1 MGWKVLCMEA
11 KATKNL
17 SLFLNT
23 LRGGLRYLTMSHS
36 SSEEHHNCQHDHG
49 SGHVHIHP
57 VTSNLRVAFVLNAL
71 FTIIELVGGI
81 LTNSMAILADAV
93 HDLGDTLAIGSSL
106 FLESYAQKGRS
117 STYSFGYKRFSPLGA
132 LINGVILLAGSA
144 VIIVETI
151 PRLLHPEPVD
161 AQGMLYL
168 AILGVLM
175 NGAAVWKLRREKD
188 SLNQRTV
195 MLHLTEDA
203 LGWIAVLVGS
213 VILMFTDYYWIDP
226 LLSLGIALFILWNAF
241 KNLRQVLKI
250 FLQATPENIDTEAIS
265 QEICR
270 LDSISDVHDLHV
282 WTLDGNYHILT
293 AHLVL
298 YSNRSVDELTA
309 VRTDVHHLLRQHHI
323 EHITRQ
329 FEIAGEKCELATH

>member
-1 MGWKVLCMEA
+1 MSDTPHQHNDACHH
-11 KATKNL
+11 
-17 SLFLNT
+17 
-23 LRGGLRYLTMSHS
+23 SHS
-36 SSEEHHNCQHDHG
+36 DGSSPP
-49 SGHVHIHP
+49 HVHVHP
-57 VTSNLRVAFVLNAL
+57 VTSNLKVAFVLNAL
-71 FTIIELVGGI
+71 FTVIELVGGI

-132 LINGVILLAGSA
+132 LINGTILLAGSA

-151 PRLLHPEPVD
+151 PRLMNPEPVN

-195 MLHLTEDA
+195 MLHLMEDA
-203 LGWIAVLVGS
+203 LGWIAVLAGS
-213 VILMFTDYYWIDP
+213 IVLMFTNLYWIDP

-250 FLQATPENIDTEAIS
+250 FLQAIPENVNMNQI
-265 QEICR
+265 QEEIRR
-270 LDSISDVHDLHV
+270 LDSIHDIHDMHI
-282 WTLDGNYHILT
+282 WTLDGSYHVLT

-298 YSNRSVDELTA
+298 NDNR
-309 VRTDVHHLLRQHHI
+309 HI
-323 EHITRQ
+323 D
-329 FEIAGEKCELATH
+329 ELATIREEVNGLLKRYNIDHITLQFEVVGEVCTLETH